1 MGTLSMKL
9 IIAAC
14 SMMNVGVELIEI
26 SKLKT
31 QAGINRSS
39 TGKLSTK
46 LVKNSEYCLIPDSGG
61 MIPISYKTKYK
72 FDIVNGKAQCKGIAN
87 TVLSYGT

>member
-39 TGKLSTK
+39 TGKLSTE
-46 LVKNSEYCLIPDSGG
+46 LVKNSEYCSIPDSGG

-87 TVLSYGT
+87 TV